1 MFSNLRVD
9 SMKNVNV
16 NMTQSFTLHENVK
29 TQFRAKAFNLSNRPL
44 FDTPN
49 LTPASSTFGFIT
61 DTTNSPRAI
70 QIALRL
76 TF

>member
-1 MFSNLRVD
+1 MFGNLRVD

-16 NMTQSFTLHENVK
+16 NMTKTFTIYQNPKV
-29 TQFRAKAFNLSNRPL
+29 QFRAEAFNLSNRPL

-61 DTTNSPRAI
+61 DPTDSPRAI
-70 QIALRL
+70 RIALRT